1 MEYTTESIILAS
13 IMFVI
18 FVMTIVYEYYK
29 SKKVIES
36 FDNNNPM
43 LTPFNKITD
52 FFTYLGEWFGRI
64 GNILTIYVDK
74 IIRLPIL
81 ILIQIFN
88 WIVDFLKMA
97 FDFVC
102 SYSPGLETLRRTLLA
117 GKKTY
122 SHPII

>member
-1 MEYTTESIILAS
+1 MEYTTESILLAS

-29 SKKVIES
+29 SKKKEG

-52 FFTYLGEWFGRI
+52 LFTYLGEWFGRLGDI
-64 GNILTIYVDK
+64 FTIYLDK
-74 IIRLPIL
+74 IIRMPIL
-81 ILIQIFN
+81 LLFYIFDK
-88 WIVDFLKMA
+88 IVVFFKMTIV
-97 FDFVC
+97 FIC
-102 SYSPGLETLRRTLLA
+102 SYSPALETMRRTLLA
-117 GKKTY
+117 GRETY